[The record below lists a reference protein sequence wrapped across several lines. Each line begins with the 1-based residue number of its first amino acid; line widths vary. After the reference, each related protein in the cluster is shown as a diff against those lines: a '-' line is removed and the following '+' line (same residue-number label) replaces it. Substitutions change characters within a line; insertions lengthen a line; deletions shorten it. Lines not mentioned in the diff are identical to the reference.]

1 MSTYR
6 YIAQRQARV
15 PVRQLC
21 QVLQVAPSAY
31 YAWQRHR
38 QQPAAEPAW
47 QVAVRQAFARH
58 SQRYGTRRLRAE
70 VQAEGHRVG
79 RWRIRRVLRAHG
91 LRAQQPRSFVPR
103 TTDSDPAARAAPNR
117 LLGQPAPTA
126 PNRVWVGD
134 ITYLPRQGGGWLYLA
149 VWLDRCSRKIVGWD
163 VRDTMPEDLVSE
175 ALRRALAV
183 RRPPDGLVVHSDQG
197 SQYTATRFKDLVSKH
212 GALQSMSRRGNCYDN
227 ALPGTTHAESFWSR
241 FKAELLDGGSFPGLA
256 EAKLEI
262 SHHVA
267 YYNAERRH
275 SSLGYHSPNH
285 FESQLQTTSQ
295 LCPA

>member
-1 MSTYR
+1 MSTYQH
-6 YIAQRQARV
+6 IAQRAVHV

-21 QVLQVAPSAY
+21 QVLRVAPAAY
-31 YAWQRHR
+31 YAWRRTGQR
-38 QQPAAEPAW
+38 PVAEPAW
-47 QVAVRQAFARH
+47 QVAVREAFARH
-58 SQRYGTRRLRAE
+58 AQRYGTRRLRAE
-70 VQAEGHRVG
+70 VQADGHPGVG
-79 RWRIRRVLRAHG
+79 RWRIRRVLKAYG

-103 TTDSDPAARAAPNR
+103 TTDSNPAVRAAPNR

-183 RRPPDGLVVHSDQG
+183 RRPAAGLVIHSDQG
-197 SQYTATRFKDLVSKH
+197 SQYSAIRFKNLVAQH

-227 ALPGTTHAESFWSR
+227 AHAESFWSR
-241 FKAELLDGGSFPGLA
+241 FKAELLDGGSFPGLT

-262 SHHVA
+262 SHHIA

-275 SSLGYHSPNH
+275 SALGYHSPNH
-285 FESQLQTTSQ
+285 FENHLQPTS
-295 LCPA
+295 